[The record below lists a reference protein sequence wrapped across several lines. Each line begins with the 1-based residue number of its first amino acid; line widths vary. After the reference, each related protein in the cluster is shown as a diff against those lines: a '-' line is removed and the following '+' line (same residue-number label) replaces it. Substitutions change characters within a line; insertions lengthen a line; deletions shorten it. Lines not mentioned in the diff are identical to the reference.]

1 MLERV
6 LSWAEV
12 FLTVRRCSTREL
24 VSQWVKASS
33 KIELWYAEGWSYC
46 SPHSEYLHWSTL
58 IASDLSRLPWPEW
71 YTVINSKFSF
81 CLGIKACSL
90 RRRVELLIAT
100 AWLGGRAYKQ
110 LFLPPRGNYPW
121 YSPCILFCTPSKT
134 LCPFLLLWKDPF
146 GVLLQ
151 MPQARLVSQS
161 LLVQLYQRCAWHSC
175 KLCRWPSGLCWLC
188 FRTLQDVGQTRAPS
202 LQGENNH
209 RQAQMTVHLPFQIL
223 NMKQLK
229 TCA

>member
-1 MLERV
+1 MSRGISDCKAL
-6 LSWAEV
+6 LNS
-12 FLTVRRCSTREL
+12 CEL

-71 YTVINSKFSF
+71 YTVINSKFLF

-121 YSPCILFCTPSKT
+121 YSPCILFCTPSET
-134 LCPFLLLWKDPF
+134 LCPFHSVPLTLKRSFWRTSADAPSQAGLSVPPCAALPEVCMAQLQIVQMALWFVLALLLATA
-146 GVLLQ
+146 
-151 MPQARLVSQS
+151 MCTRTLVKPGPH
-161 LLVQLYQRCAWHSC
+161 LYKVKTTTDRH
-175 KLCRWPSGLCWLC
+175 RWLC
-188 FRTLQDVGQTRAPS
+188 IFLFRYWIWS
-202 LQGENNH
+202 N
-209 RQAQMTVHLPFQIL
+209 
-223 NMKQLK
+223 
-229 TCA
+229 

>member
-1 MLERV
+1 MSRGISDCKAL
-6 LSWAEV
+6 LNS
-12 FLTVRRCSTREL
+12 CEL

-90 RRRVELLIAT
+90 HRRVELLIAT

-121 YSPCILFCTPSKT
+121 HSPCILFCTPSET

-146 GVLLQ
+146 GILLQ

-161 LLVQLYQRCAWHSC
+161 LLVQLCQRCAWHSC